1 MKKRDLKRCCRC
13 FDSMILRFIYFF
25 NFEIAFSEESNIINK
40 EEGKKQIGV
49 QIEYTELTLDST
61 HAV

>member
-1 MKKRDLKRCCRC
+1 
-13 FDSMILRFIYFF
+13 MILRFIYFF